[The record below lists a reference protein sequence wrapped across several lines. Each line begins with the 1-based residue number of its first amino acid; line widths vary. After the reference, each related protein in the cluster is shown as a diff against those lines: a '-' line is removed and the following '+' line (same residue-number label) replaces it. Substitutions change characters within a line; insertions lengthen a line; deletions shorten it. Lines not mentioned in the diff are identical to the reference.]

1 MYNATTQRELIID
14 IAEQHKDPKTKLI
27 SWISAIKKLN
37 ETFKESVG
45 RKVWKRRY
53 QRASAFMNNIE
64 SGEKSSS
71 WAKAYRTHNQ
81 DKSVAPIKDKIV
93 ALLKGGTKS
102 ILELSGRV
110 NLDKYATMGVIEEIA
125 NDGIYQIKKM
135 NEADGTLRYGIDTIL
150 KQERKEYE
158 HAVGSTHVQTFM
170 VVSDSHMG
178 SVNEQTSFLHYL
190 YDYAQERGIKTV
202 YHSGDISEGWKRSRP
217 DHQFS
222 LHAVSF
228 DEQLEHIVK
237 HYPKRDG
244 ITTYFITGNHDHF
257 HIQNGGANI
266 GKGIESQRPDMKYL
280 GINTAV
286 IRLGEHA
293 KMELFHPQDGSS
305 YALSYGG
312 QKYLDSLN
320 GGDKPNIIFVGHHHK
335 SLYFMYRNVHYF
347 EVPSTHSQSDW
358 EKGKRIQNTSGAW
371 IVTVEVDSLGTITRI
386 VPESIIQFKH
396 IKDDWKQWKELTKWA
411 TKSN

>member
-1 MYNATTQRELIID
+1 MYNATTQRELLI
-14 IAEQHKDPKTKLI
+14 EVSESFKEPKTKLI
-27 SWISAIKKLN
+27 SWVSASKKLN
-37 ETFKESVG
+37 EVFKENAN

-53 QRASAFMNNIE
+53 QRAVAFLEKLENN
-64 SGEKSSS
+64 SFTGVSH
-71 WAKAYRTHNQ
+71 KAYIN
-81 DKSVAPIKDKIV
+81 KGEPINVVSVKEKIINY
-93 ALLKGGTKS
+93 LKGGTRS
-102 ILELSGRV
+102 INELMSRT
-110 NLDKYATMGVIEEIA
+110 NLDKYATMGVVEEIA
-125 NDGIYQIKKM
+125 NDGIYQIKKLQD
-135 NEADGTLRYGIDTIL
+135 ADGTLRYGIDTIL

-158 HAVGSTHVQTFM
+158 HAVGSTNQYTFM
-170 VVSDSHMG
+170 VLSDSHMG
-178 SVNEQTSFLHYL
+178 SMNEQTSFLHYL
-190 YDYAQERGIKTV
+190 YDYAQKRGITTV
-202 YHSGDISEGWKRSRP
+202 YHCGDISEGWKRSRP

-222 LHAVSF
+222 LHAISF

-237 HYPKRDG
+237 YYPQRDG
-244 ITTYFITGNHDHF
+244 IQTYFITGNHDHF

-266 GKGIESQRPDMKYL
+266 GKAIASQRPDMTYL

-286 IRLGEHA
+286 IKLGDNA

-335 SLYFMYRNVHYF
+335 SLYFLYRNVHYF

-371 IVTVEVDSLGTITRI
+371 IVTVEVDSLGSVVRI

-396 IKDDWKQWKELTKWA
+396 IKDDWKQWKELTK
-411 TKSN
+411 

>member
-1 MYNATTQRELIID
+1 MYNATTQRELLIE
-14 IAEQHKDPKTKLI
+14 IAENFKDPKTKLI
-27 SWISAIKKLN
+27 SWVSASKKLN
-37 ETFKESVG
+37 TTFKESVG
-45 RKVWKRRY
+45 RKVWKRRH
-53 QRASAFMNNIE
+53 QRAVAFIKKLDNGTN
-64 SGEKSSS
+64 SSWEKSY
-71 WAKAYRTHNQ
+71 KAHNQ
-81 DKSVAPIKDKIV
+81 EKTVSPIKEKIITY
-93 ALLKGGTKS
+93 LKSGSKS
-102 ILELSGRV
+102 ILELAARV
-110 NLDKYATMGVIEEIA
+110 NLDKYATMGIIEEIA
-125 NDGIYQIKKM
+125 NEGLYQIKKSQ
-135 NEADGTLRYGIDTIL
+135 EADGTLRYAIDTLL
-150 KQERKEYE
+150 KQERKEYN
-158 HAVGSTHVQTFM
+158 HAVGSTNLYTFM
-170 VVSDSHMG
+170 VLSDSHMG
-178 SVNEQTSFLHYL
+178 SMNEQTSFLHYL
-190 YDYAQERGIKTV
+190 YDDANQRGIKTV
-202 YHSGDISEGWKRSRP
+202 YHCGDISEGWKRSRP

-222 LHAVSF
+222 LHAISF

-266 GKGIESQRPDMKYL
+266 GKGIEAQRSDMKYL

-286 IRLGEHA
+286 VKLGEHA

-320 GGDKPNIIFVGHHHK
+320 GGDKPNILFVGHHHK
-335 SLYFMYRNVHYF
+335 SLYFLYRNVHYF

-371 IVTVEVDSLGTITRI
+371 IITVEVDSLGSVVRI

-396 IKDDWKQWKELTKWA
+396 IKDDWKQWKELTK
-411 TKSN
+411 

>member
-1 MYNATTQRELIID
+1 MYNATTQRELLVE
-14 IAEQHKDPKTKLI
+14 IAENFRDPSTKLI
-27 SWISAIKKLN
+27 SWVTASKKLN
-37 ETFKESVG
+37 TTFKESVG

-53 QRASAFMNNIE
+53 QRAIAFMEKLETNTFKGVSHKNYINK
-64 SGEKSSS
+64 GEPLKVDS
-71 WAKAYRTHNQ
+71 
-81 DKSVAPIKDKIV
+81 IKDKIIT
-93 ALLKGGTKS
+93 LLKGGSRS

-110 NLDKYATMGVIEEIA
+110 DLDKYATMGILEEIA

-135 NEADGTLRYGIDTIL
+135 TEQDGTLRYAIDTL
-150 KQERKEYE
+150 VQQERKEYE
-158 HAVGSTHVQTFM
+158 HAVGTTNVHTFM
-170 VVSDSHMG
+170 VLSDSHMG
-178 SVNEQTSFLHYL
+178 SMNEQTSFLHYL
-190 YDYAQERGIKTV
+190 YDYAQQRGITTV
-202 YHSGDISEGWKRSRP
+202 YHCGDISEGWKRSRP

-222 LHAVSF
+222 LHAISF

-244 ITTYFITGNHDHF
+244 IMTYFITGNHDHF

-266 GKGIESQRPDMKYL
+266 GKGIESQRSDMKYL

-286 IRLGEHA
+286 IKLGEHA

-335 SLYFMYRNVHYF
+335 SLYFLYRNVHYF

-371 IVTVEVDSLGTITRI
+371 IVTVEVDSEGTVTRI

-396 IKDDWKQWKELTKWA
+396 IKDDWKQWKELTK
-411 TKSN
+411 

>member
-1 MYNATTQRELIID
+1 MYNATTQRELLI
-14 IAEQHKDPKTKLI
+14 EVSEGFKDPKTKLI
-27 SWISAIKKLN
+27 SWISASKKLN
-37 ETFKESVG
+37 EVFKESVG

-53 QRASAFMNNIE
+53 QRAVAFINKME
-64 SGEKSSS
+64 SGYQGGT
-71 WAKAYRTHNQ
+71 WAKSYRSHEQ
-81 DKSVAPIKDKIV
+81 DKSVAPIKEKIITY
-93 ALLKGGTKS
+93 LKSGSRS
-102 ILELSGRV
+102 INELMGRV
-110 NLDKYATMGVIEEIA
+110 NLDKYATMGIVEEIA
-125 NDGIYQIKKM
+125 NDGIYQIKKLQDHD
-135 NEADGTLRYGIDTIL
+135 NTLRYAIDTIL
-150 KQERKEYE
+150 KQERKEYQ
-158 HAVGSTHVQTFM
+158 HAVGATNEYTFM
-170 VVSDSHMG
+170 VFSDSHMG

-190 YDYAQERGIKTV
+190 YDYAVRRGITTI
-202 YHSGDISEGWKRSRP
+202 YHCGDISEGWKRSRP

-266 GKGIESQRPDMKYL
+266 GKGIESQRADMKYL

-371 IVTVEVDSLGTITRI
+371 VVTVEVDSLGTITRI

-396 IKDDWKQWKELTKWA
+396 IKDDWKQWKELTK
-411 TKSN
+411 